1 MTSKNIRR
9 ATAEDVPVLTQIRND
24 AHAKK
29 VAHLGAWGNGRLV
42 ATQIRRQNEACQ
54 TQCDETYV
62 ALSNAAGM
70 AKLSRIRFVSAAGVK
85 PKSRLNSLLN
95 WDALV

>member
-9 ATAEDVPVLTQIRND
+9 E
-24 AHAKK
+24 
-29 VAHLGAWGNGRLV
+29 
-42 ATQIRRQNEACQ
+42 NEVCQ

-62 ALSNAAGM
+62 AFSNAAGM
-70 AKLSRIRFVSAAGVK
+70 AKLSRIRFVSAAGVR

-95 WDALV
+95 WDGLV